1 MELIVNVPSG
11 KYPII
16 IEKNCLAHLDRYI
29 DLSRPTM
36 LVYDSGIPKRWVNL
50 VSSQFS
56 NGYTFCFPQG
66 EGSKN
71 LATLEQLF
79 QAMSEADL
87 NRKSQVVALG
97 GGVTGD
103 MAGFA
108 AACYMRGIDFYNLP
122 TTVLSQVD
130 SSVGGKTA
138 VDLGSIKNIIGA
150 FWQPKAVFIDPN
162 VLETLDPRQISA
174 GLAEALKMAICFD
187 RDLFKDFEKSDLEDL
202 DMETILYK
210 SVNAKRKV
218 VEADEK
224 ENGLRKV
231 LNFGH
236 TMGHAIEGSFDQYEY
251 LHGECVGTGML
262 YFLPQDLKKRVI
274 AIEERLRLPKI
285 DGFDRKKAKELMRH
299 DKKATT
305 QGVSCVV
312 VDDIER
318 FHFETRS
325 LEELFDLLDQDIYQ
339 I

>member
-11 KYPII
+11 KYPIV
-16 IEKNCLAHLDRYI
+16 IEKNCLAQLDRYI

-36 LVYDSGIPKRWVNL
+36 LVYDSGIPQIWVDL
-50 VSSQFS
+50 VKSQFS
-56 NGYTFCFPQG
+56 NLHTFCFEQG

-71 LATLEQLF
+71 LTTLENLF
-79 QAMSEADL
+79 VAMSQADL

-162 VLETLDPRQISA
+162 VLKTLDSRQIAA

-187 RDLFKDFEKSDLEDL
+187 RDLFADFEQKEDL

-210 SVNAKRKV
+210 SVDAKRRV

-236 TMGHAIEGSFDQYEY
+236 TLGHALEGSFDHYEY
-251 LHGECVGTGML
+251 LHGECVATGML
-262 YFLPQDLKKRVI
+262 YFLPPELKERVL
-274 AIEERLRLPKI
+274 AIEKRLGLPCI
-285 DGFDRKKAKELMRH
+285 VNFDREKAKELLRH
-299 DKKATT
+299 DKKSNA

-312 VDDIER
+312 VDDLES
-318 FHFETRS
+318 FHFENRS
-325 LEELFDLLDQDIYQ
+325 LEDLCNLLDQNIYQ
-339 I
+339 